1 MTKVDGVAVISGG
14 LDSVTMAYHLVALG
28 LRPRLVSFDYGQR
41 HRKELM
47 YAERAAYDLDLDWNL
62 IDLSSLTSL
71 FTSSALTFGKDV
83 PEGHYAEDNMA
94 VTVVPNRNMIML
106 SIAAGIAV
114 NDELKYV
121 AAGMHAGDHAQYPD
135 CRPEFID
142 SLTQTLREA
151 NRGFIRRDFQV
162 LTPWIFKTKDDIAHE
177 AWSHNVPLDMTWS
190 CYRGGKNHCGRC
202 GTCVER
208 LEAIASVE
216 EAPEDWD
223 KTVYE
228 DGEFWK
234 AAVAEFKASK

>member
-1 MTKVDGVAVISGG
+1 
-14 LDSVTMAYHLVALG
+14 MAYHLVALG

-162 LTPWIFKTKDDIAHE
+162 LTPWIFKTKDDIARE

-190 CYRGGKNHCGRC
+190 CYQGGKNHCGRC

-208 LEAIASVE
+208 LEAIASVR
-216 EAPEDWD
+216 EAPEGWD
-223 KTVYE
+223 NTVYD

-234 AAVAEFKASK
+234 AAVAEFRTSK